1 MTLFR
6 PYLFT
11 LCLFVVVCFLGC
23 QTPKESSVP
32 ELSSIE
38 LLRGDLAL
46 CGNSDFG
53 ELSFAL
59 FCSST
64 SQEYFELGVSLLH
77 SFEYAEAEKAFVKV
91 IDEDPDCA
99 MAYWGVTMSIF
110 HSLWMQSDLRY
121 LEKGSKLL
129 QIAKGLPQTERE
141 RDYLDAIGI
150 FYKDWESID
159 KQTRVLLY
167 EQKMEAIYLKYQ
179 EDTEAAVFYALA
191 LRASADP
198 SDMTYKKQKK
208 SGEILESLFVDQP
221 NHPGIAH
228 YIIHTYDYP
237 ELAIMG
243 LETARRYAKIAP
255 ASAHAQHMP
264 SHIFTRLGLWDESV
278 NTNVNSTSSAVCY
291 SESVEA
297 EGHWAQEV
305 HAMDYLVYAYL
316 QMANNKKAEE
326 QNMYLQSFDKTFP
339 VDHFAVAYASA
350 AIPARIALENKDW
363 STAANMELPSLEFS
377 WQNFPWEK
385 AIMHFT
391 RAMGSSRSGDIP
403 SAERELLIIQSLHA
417 ELVTKGDE
425 YKANQVQ
432 IQINIIESW
441 IFFEQ
446 GSHNEAIAAME
457 KAVDLEGKTTKHPVT
472 PGELFPAQELLGD
485 LFLTMNKPAEALAAY
500 EMNLKGHPNRF
511 NGLYGAAVAAKATGD
526 MERASLYF
534 EMLLTLSENSDS
546 NRPEI
551 DEAKAFVDQQKTRG
565 IV

>member
-1 MTLFR
+1 MTFFR
-6 PYLFT
+6 PYLLT
-11 LCLFVVVCFLGC
+11 LCLFVVVFFFGC
-23 QTPKESSVP
+23 QSPKESSVP

-59 FCSST
+59 FCNST

-141 RDYLDAIGI
+141 HDYLDAIGI
-150 FYKDWESID
+150 FYRDWETVD
-159 KQTRVLLY
+159 KHTRVLLY

-179 EDTEAAVFYALA
+179 DDTEAAVFYALA

-198 SDMTYKKQKK
+198 SDMTYIKQKK
-208 SGEILESLFVDQP
+208 SGEILETLFVDQP

-243 LETARRYAKIAP
+243 LKTARRYAKIAP

-278 NTNVNSTSSAVCY
+278 NTNVNSTNSAVCY

-316 QMANNKKAEE
+316 QMANNKLAEE
-326 QNMYLQSFDKTFP
+326 QNEYLQSFDKTFP
-339 VDHFAVAYASA
+339 VDHFAVAYAAA

-363 STAANMELPSLEFS
+363 SAASNMELPSLEFS
-377 WQNFPWEK
+377 WQNFPWES
-385 AIMHFT
+385 AITHFS
-391 RAMGSSRSGDIP
+391 RGMGSSRLGDIK
-403 SAERELLIIQSLHA
+403 SAEKELKIVQDLQKK
-417 ELVTKGDE
+417 LVVMGDE
-425 YKANQVQ
+425 YKSNQVV
-432 IQINIIESW
+432 IQINILQAW
-441 IFFEQ
+441 INLEK
-446 GSHNEAIAAME
+446 GNDGEAIDFMTT
-457 KAVDLEGKTTKHPVT
+457 AVELESNTTKHPVT
-472 PGELFPAQELLGD
+472 PGELLPAQELLGD
-485 LFLTMNKPAEALAAY
+485 LLMALNRPTEALEAY
-500 EMNLKGHPNRF
+500 ELNLKWHPNRF
-511 NGLYGAAVAAKATGD
+511 NGLYGAALAAKAIGD
-526 MERASLYF
+526 KEKAGKYF
-534 EMLLTLSENSDS
+534 EILLTLTQNSDS
-546 NRPEI
+546 LRPEI
-551 DEAKAFVDQQKTRG
+551 EEAKVFVNHTIAALKA
-565 IV
+565 